1 MRGRFISLEGVEGCG
16 KSTQIERLKRHLEE
30 SGYRVD
36 LTREPGGTPI
46 GEAIR
51 AILLDNANNAMCDVA
66 ELLLYE
72 AARAQHIEERIRP
85 AIEQGVVVIS
95 DRFADSTTAYQGAGR
110 GLDDQT
116 VAALHEIAVA
126 GLWPDLTIVLDVP
139 AREGLARVKRYRETD
154 RIEQESLQFHER
166 VRNGFLQLAEQN
178 PGRIK
183 VVDGARPADEVTR
196 DVIALVSR
204 LLESP

>member
-16 KSTQIERLKRHLEE
+16 KSTQIERLKGHLEE

-95 DRFADSTTAYQGAGR
+95 TGLPTAPPLIRGR
-110 GLDDQT
+110 
-116 VAALHEIAVA
+116 AV
-126 GLWPDLTIVLDVP
+126 G
-139 AREGLARVKRYRETD
+139 
-154 RIEQESLQFHER
+154 
-166 VRNGFLQLAEQN
+166 
-178 PGRIK
+178 
-183 VVDGARPADEVTR
+183 
-196 DVIALVSR
+196 
-204 LLESP
+204 